1 MEVFLAKTGA
11 LGIIG
16 TIGAVIAGF
25 FGGWTMGMTTLV
37 ILMAIDYITGL
48 MVAGIF
54 KKSKKSASG
63 GLESKIGWKGLCKK
77 GVTLLIVLVSC
88 RLDIY
93 FGTNLIRDAVVV
105 GYIAN
110 ELLSIIENAGQMG
123 VPIPKKLRDA
133 IDILKNKEDKD
144 DENAKD
150 SN

>member
-1 MEVFLAKTGA
+1 MEVFLTKFGA
-11 LGIIG
+11 LSIVG

-54 KKSKKSASG
+54 KKSKKSESG

-77 GVTLLIVLVSC
+77 GVTLMIVLVSC

-110 ELLSIIENAGQMG
+110 ELLSIVENAGRMG

-133 IDILKNKEDKD
+133 IDVLKKEDD
-144 DENAKD
+144 GNDED
-150 SN
+150 SD